1 MRSEPSEAAWA
12 ALNNKGHVEPLQYK
26 FYCGEES
33 GKDRTVKHQRI
44 RGGKKE
50 YGYNKK
56 PSNLK

>member
-1 MRSEPSEAAWA
+1 MRSEPSEATWA

-44 RGGKKE
+44 RGGKK
-50 YGYNKK
+50 NTDTIKN
-56 PSNLK
+56 P